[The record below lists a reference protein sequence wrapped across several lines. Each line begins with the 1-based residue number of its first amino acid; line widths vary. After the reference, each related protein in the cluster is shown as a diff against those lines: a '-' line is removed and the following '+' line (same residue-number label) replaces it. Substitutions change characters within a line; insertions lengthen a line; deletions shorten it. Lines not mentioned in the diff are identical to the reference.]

1 MALIVRELMAKGRA
15 EFQQNAVRTET
26 KRIYYLCMEFLLGR
40 SLKNNLYNLGL
51 EDNMREALSEF
62 GIKLDHLYDQEPD
75 AGLGN
80 GGLGRLAACFLDG
93 LATQGYPAMGYSLRY
108 EYGLFKQKLVDGWQT
123 ELPDFWL
130 PGGAVW
136 MQAVPDNSVEVHFD
150 GHIEEKWNDQ
160 YHSVKHKDYTTVTA
174 VPYDLYV
181 SGKDGRGISLL
192 RVWKAE
198 NNAFD
203 MNLFGGG
210 NYMRAMEQQTMAEVI
225 TKVLYPEDDHAEGEA
240 AAPDPAVFPGVGLGA
255 GYNKKASLC
264 PQQPGRPAEAGG
276 NTP

>member
-1 MALIVRELMAKGRA
+1 
-15 EFQQNAVRTET
+15 
-26 KRIYYLCMEFLLGR
+26 
-40 SLKNNLYNLGL
+40 
-51 EDNMREALSEF
+51 MREALSEF
-62 GIKLDHLYDQEPD
+62 GIKLDHLYEQEPD

-108 EYGLFKQKLVDGWQT
+108 EYGLFRQKLVDGWQT

-130 PGGAVW
+130 PGGSVW

-150 GHIEEKWNDQ
+150 GHIEERWNDQ
-160 YHSVKHKDYTTVTA
+160 YHAVKHKDYTTVTA

-198 NNAFD
+198 NNQFD

-225 TKVLYPEDDHAEGEA
+225 TKVLYPEDDHAEGKLLRLTQQYFLVSASVQDIIRRHLFAHSNLDELPKLA
-240 AAPDPAVFPGVGLGA
+240 EEKNNAEQIKMCFDARRAEHWNVFFD
-255 GYNKKASLC
+255 
-264 PQQPGRPAEAGG
+264 
-276 NTP
+276 